1 MQFFR
6 SSRLTCAVVSA
17 LLSVGA
23 QAAYAAN
30 FPLELTNIKPA
41 GTGGMTATNRIFRA
55 YPGIVYNIRA
65 AVVGGAYPFTYTLT
79 NAPAGMAINAQT
91 GEINWTNPQ
100 ANASPTI
107 TVVDSEGTR
116 VSATW
121 AITVGTAGF
130 KFVDAVNGSSSGNGS
145 IGSPW
150 RLMSDVDANAA
161 DTDIVYF
168 RGGTYNV
175 LNMPR
180 TSVGTPWERVQWHGP
195 TIWVAYP
202 GQSPVIN
209 LGYQAGS
216 ENGPLIR
223 LSGANIYVDG
233 FELTNAAIMALQ
245 IESGDYATIRRCRM
259 HDLRLGGDGT
269 NAAFI
274 MTVTQP
280 TPARYMVIQDTSFY
294 NVAPESVTIK
304 IYGQEKLLIENTV
317 HYNAPVGIELKNDI
331 RQFTVRGNTMH
342 DITQAA
348 IGGNMHTATT
358 NGEIVFNNSR
368 GGLAVDLNQD
378 GMAGQIFVQRNTF
391 VGRVEVRSTDSA
403 DGPFRLSQNVI
414 INSDPGTPS
423 GSHVYHLSVTDPSR
437 VILSNNLVGN
447 PSDNMVDANG
457 NLTSGYVGYI
467 GSRGHMLGTG
477 GGQTIAAPTN
487 VRIVGS

>member
-1 MQFFR
+1 MV
-6 SSRLTCAVVSA
+6 TA

-41 GTGGMTATNRIFRA
+41 GTGTMTANHRIYRA

-65 AVVGGAYPFTYTLT
+65 AVVGGAYPFTYSLT
-79 NAPAGMAINAQT
+79 NAPAGMTINAQT
-91 GEINWTNPQ
+91 GEINWPNPQ

-116 VSATW
+116 VTGTW
-121 AITVGTAGF
+121 AITVSTAGF
-130 KFVDAVNGSSSGNGS
+130 KFVDAVNGSASGNGS

-150 RLMSDVDANAA
+150 RLMSEVEANAA

-168 RGGTYNV
+168 RAGTYNV

-195 TIWVAYP
+195 TVWLAYP

-209 LGYQAGS
+209 LGYQAGG

-223 LSGANIYVDG
+223 LGGPNIYVDG
-233 FELTNAAIMALQ
+233 FETTNASIMAFQ
-245 IESGDYATIRRCRM
+245 VEDGNNATFRRCRM

-280 TPARYMVIQDTSFY
+280 TPARNMVIQDTSFY
-294 NVAPESVTIK
+294 NVAPDSVTIK
-304 IYGQEKLLIENTV
+304 IYGQEKLLIENTT

-331 RQFTVRGNTMH
+331 RQFTVRGNTLYG
-342 DITQAA
+342 ITNAA
-348 IGGNMHTATT
+348 LGGNMHTSTT
-358 NGEIVFNNSR
+358 NGEFVFNNSR
-368 GGLAVDLNQD
+368 GGIALDLNQD
-378 GMAGQIFVQRNTF
+378 GMAGQIFAQRNTL
-391 VGRVEVRSTDSA
+391 VGRVQIRNTDAA
-403 DGPFRLSQNVI
+403 DGPFRLSANVI
-414 INSDPGTPS
+414 VNNDPGTPS
-423 GSHVYHLSVTDPSR
+423 GSHVYHLSVSDPSR
-437 VILSNNLVGN
+437 VTLTNNLVGN
-447 PSDNMVDANG
+447 TSDNMVDGNG
-457 NLTSGYVGYI
+457 NLTANYVGYI
-467 GSRGHMLGTG
+467 GTRGHMLGAG
-477 GGQTIAAPTN
+477 GGQTIASPTN